1 MKHFLTFTL
10 LALLMASCNNE
21 LAFEEKSYSKKS
33 TLPCDKDCPHIDI
46 KIPIAKNVPIVAD
59 SINKKVFA
67 TMKEIVFVGE
77 KPFPS
82 TDYNGLT
89 AAFINAYEEIQRKE
103 PSEKIGW
110 EAEITGKIAYQSD
123 NILNI
128 ALKLYTFTGG
138 AHGYSGERSLIFD
151 PGTGKNIPNN
161 KLFKDVPAFEA
172 FAEKKFR
179 KTYNIPEGT
188 PLNATGFM
196 FEDEHFALP
205 QTFFFT
211 DKGFVLY
218 YNVYEIASYADGA
231 KQILIPYAEMEP
243 YLVAK

>member
-1 MKHFLTFTL
+1 MKHFLTFAL
-10 LALLMASCNNE
+10 LALLVTSCNNE
-21 LAFEEKSYSKKS
+21 LQFEEKSYSKKS
-33 TLPCDKDCPHIDI
+33 SVPCSADCPHVDI
-46 KIPIAKNVPIVAD
+46 KIPVAKNVPIVAD
-59 SINKKVFA
+59 SINKKIFA
-67 TMKEIVFVGE
+67 VMKEIVFVGE

-89 AAFINAYEEIQRKE
+89 SAFIQSYEEIQKKE

-110 EAEITGKIAYQSD
+110 EAEITGRITYQSD

-128 ALKLYTFTGG
+128 GLKSYAFTGG
-138 AHGYSGERSLIFD
+138 AHGYGGERSLIFD
-151 PGTGKNIPNN
+151 PETGKNIPND

-179 KTYNIPEGT
+179 KTYNISEGK
-188 PLNATGFM
+188 PLNESGFM
-196 FEDEHFALP
+196 FEDEKFTLP

-211 DKGFVLY
+211 DKGFLLY

-231 KQILIPYAEMEP
+231 KQVLIPYSEMEP
-243 YLVAK
+243 YLAVK